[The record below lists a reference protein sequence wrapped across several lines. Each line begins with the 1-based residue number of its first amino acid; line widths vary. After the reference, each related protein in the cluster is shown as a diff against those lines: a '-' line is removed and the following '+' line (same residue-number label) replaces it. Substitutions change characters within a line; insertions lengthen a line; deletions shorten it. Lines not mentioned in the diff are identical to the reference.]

1 MSNAHAA
8 SSLVVHQLPS
18 AWGLPSI
25 SPFCL
30 KLDIYLRLT
39 GISHTTVTDGTP
51 FGAPKGKLPYIE
63 HDGKK
68 IGDSGFIIDTSN
80 ARSGGT

>member
-1 MSNAHAA
+1 MRADA
-8 SSLVVHQLPS
+8 S
-18 AWGLPSI
+18 
-25 SPFCL
+25 
-30 KLDIYLRLT
+30 DIYLRLT